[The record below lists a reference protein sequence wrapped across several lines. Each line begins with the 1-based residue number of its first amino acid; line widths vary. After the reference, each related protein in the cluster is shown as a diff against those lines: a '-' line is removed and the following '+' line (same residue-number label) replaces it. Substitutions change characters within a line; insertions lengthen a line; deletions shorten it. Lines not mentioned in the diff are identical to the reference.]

1 MVGCVLQKTPR
12 ASTQSRVAGD
22 NTQSAL
28 KVPPNKV
35 PELGSPDVAALLVPF
50 HDRLV
55 AFEAK
60 HRKAGAEASLP
71 GTACCSPRDTDG
83 KKHRGAAEALV
94 RALQVSREAYADA
107 LRAQQEDDGVPCEA
121 LGDVGNVFR
130 NKGRSRSVAS
140 SYESLGQRSAGD
152 WGSKSHASD
161 AQRKVWLSD
170 CTWSAC
176 SAI

>member
-1 MVGCVLQKTPR
+1 MLQKTPR
-12 ASTQSRVAGD
+12 ASAQSKAAGD
-22 NTQSAL
+22 ATQSAL

-60 HRKAGAEASLP
+60 HRKAGADASLP
-71 GTACCSPRDTDG
+71 GTACCTPRDADG
-83 KKHRGAAEALV
+83 SKHRGAAEALV

-107 LRAQQEDDGVPCEA
+107 LRAQQDDDGTHSEA

-130 NKGRSRSVAS
+130 NKGRSRSIAGS
-140 SYESLGQRSAGD
+140 HESLGQRSAGD
-152 WGSKSHASD
+152 WGRKSSASD
-161 AQRKVWLSD
+161 SRHQVWLS
-170 CTWSAC
+170 
-176 SAI
+176 